1 MKIIQFWLWCEN
13 IDIVDKMTWKW
24 NQDFHEIQQGWK
36 GNEDE
41 NVDIKSIQ
49 NVEPSLTNLTCY
61 IIFLKIIF
69 IFIMNI
75 NIHYFS

>member
-1 MKIIQFWLWCEN
+1 MKIIQFWLWCKN
-13 IDIVDKMTWKW
+13 IDIVDEMTWKW

-41 NVDIKSIQ
+41 NVDIESIQ
-49 NVEPSLTNLTCY
+49 NVEPFLTNLTCY
-61 IIFLKIIF
+61 IIEKNIFF